1 MIFAA
6 KKTVFWGVGALTRAH
21 TPKYGGL
28 SREFPKNL
36 TVRKAI
42 ISRTGIIEKIKYSI
56 RISLFG

>member
-1 MIFAA
+1 M
-6 KKTVFWGVGALTRAH
+6 GALTRPH